1 MTEPI
6 TGSWL
11 ESLGFR
17 QDPDEPYH
25 EASGPSTELYGLRV
39 WWGGEVPGLVQL
51 AEGGQV
57 VELGRNLTRE
67 ELLRI
72 CEGLRIKVEV
82 ANV

>member
-1 MTEPI
+1 MPDI
-6 TGSWL
+6 TDRWL
-11 ESLGFR
+11 ESVGFT
-17 QDPDEPYH
+17 QDPDEPH
-25 EASGPSTELYGLRV
+25 QFANGPGTELYSLRV